1 MYKNV
6 QINLCNRIYYS
17 QIKLNQIDF
26 RYNFRMCI
34 SKLCSMLNIDGLRG
48 DIVLNRSIRAI
59 MVLEEDL
66 IPIIK
71 SVRKMAVL
79 GLIHRIRKDPLE
91 RINLEYKVHAILV
104 QIFVKQAHLR
114 A

>member
-1 MYKNV
+1 
-6 QINLCNRIYYS
+6 
-17 QIKLNQIDF
+17 
-26 RYNFRMCI
+26 MCI

-104 QIFVKQAHLR
+104 QIFVKLVKF
-114 A
+114 